1 RTESPPKEENVTIG
15 PWLVKFCKSEIRGKE
30 EEDPKSVFAFQELI
44 MDSDSWSARLS
55 SASKQYQSAL
65 QSRSEFPPIEINS
78 LVTDMF
84 MGFEEIDGD
93 DDIREEFPCPFCSDY
108 FDIVGLCCHIDEEH
122 PVEAKNGVCPVCA
135 MRVGVD
141 MVAHITLQHGN
152 IFKISFSYNFLFVTH
167 NRLTKQTVNFVQ
179 WPSYLCVRLCYS
191 TLNSLTSTYMQHK
204 RKTRKGG
211 SHSTTLSLLR
221 KELREG
227 NLQSLFGGSSCLVS
241 SSNAAPDPL
250 LSSFILPMADDFGS
264 VQPPFLTETSSAKKS
279 STENVSERKVQPAA
293 PPLSV
298 KDKEEKAKRCQFV
311 QGMLLSTILDDGL

>member
-1 RTESPPKEENVTIG
+1 
-15 PWLVKFCKSEIRGKE
+15 
-30 EEDPKSVFAFQELI
+30 

-65 QSRSEFPPIEINS
+65 QSRS
-78 LVTDMF
+78 DMF

-141 MVAHITLQHGN
+141 M
-152 IFKISFSYNFLFVTH
+152 
-167 NRLTKQTVNFVQ
+167 
-179 WPSYLCVRLCYS
+179 
-191 TLNSLTSTYMQHK
+191 HK